1 MLSSFKICSAFCEP
15 ATYWQPK
22 RYKNKGKLQEKTTL
36 KNHAICVK
44 SPCILHEITA
54 CFDADS
60 NAISV
65 KTQCKM
71 IEMRAS
77 KLWNGF
83 AQVQKLHFHFYLVSS
98 GSVKNRG
105 TIFTKPEEN
114 YKRNR
119 VSVQWCRL
127 LFPFKKT
134 GKTVLLKDKQ
144 LTMGN
149 LSDWS
154 LPYPSIKTSLLFWFM
169 SDLH

>member
-1 MLSSFKICSAFCEP
+1 MLSSFKICSAFCDS
-15 ATYWQPK
+15 ATHWQPK
-22 RYKNKGKLQEKTTL
+22 RYKNKGKLQEKITL

-83 AQVQKLHFHFYLVSS
+83 AQVQKLRFHFYLVAPR
-98 GSVKNRG
+98 SVKKGDKSLQGKSTFPPLLLLILRHNKLQ
-105 TIFTKPEEN
+105 TIGFCSWFQPTLQ
-114 YKRNR
+114 
-119 VSVQWCRL
+119 S
-127 LFPFKKT
+127 F
-134 GKTVLLKDKQ
+134 
-144 LTMGN
+144 
-149 LSDWS
+149 
-154 LPYPSIKTSLLFWFM
+154 SIKIVEWA
-169 SDLH
+169 